1 MWCGL
6 AVETKTASLRG
17 KARTPS
23 GPKWQSPEIHKV
35 STWILCGVKPAP
47 QTSEPFDE
55 ASARI
60 LSEVNPAPRTSEPF
74 DEDSARIFCAR

>member
-1 MWCGL
+1 MGSVSKRRL
-6 AVETKTASLRG
+6 PSLRV
-17 KARTPS
+17 KARTPL
-23 GPKWQSPEIHKV
+23 GPKWKSPEIHKV

-47 QTSEPFDE
+47 RTSEPFDE
-55 ASARI
+55 VSARI